1 MISSRRAASILFL
14 EGLASSG
21 VQMVTIRQTVPFVGS
36 SILCTSIIISCFL
49 GALALGYWC
58 GGKTS
63 PERFSQSLLRNL
75 VIAIALFGIGLSY
88 PFTRLFFL
96 TVADLTIGVPVLNN
110 PLVHLLAFCLVIMAP
125 LVFLLGQTVPLLLNT
140 ADQSTRKSEAAG
152 SATALST
159 VGNVVGCLLTSLLL
173 MYFLGVGYSI
183 LINCLI
189 LGVCVLLVLQPG
201 RLTRNRIMVGVSAF
215 SLAIAFVVN
224 VRLPDQLF
232 AATTPYSNIHI
243 AQDETGKRLV
253 INRSSASYIGDTDR
267 KGWPYI
273 EMMKGAIFADDM
285 TGKDVLVLGAGGFT
299 LSAEYDGGANFVYLD
314 IDPTLKSVAENQF
327 LQEKITGEFIAY
339 DARAYLL
346 TRERQWDVIVV
357 DLYTNAATMPMHTAT
372 FEFFSLV
379 SQRLAPT
386 GRAVL
391 NIAANPRLSD
401 TYSETMDNTVR
412 TAFSRCVTD
421 ITGYRDGL
429 ENIVYLCGKKSTH
442 DRGRVAGLYRD
453 DTTRVTVD
461 GYLAALN
468 GTPKQKSET
477 EHGR

>member
-1 MISSRRAASILFL
+1 MISSRRAASVLFL

-21 VQMVTIRQTVPFVGS
+21 VQMVTLRQTVPFVGS

-63 PERFSQSLLRNL
+63 PQRFSQSLLRNL
-75 VIAIALFGIGLSY
+75 VLAIALFGIGLSY

-96 TVADLTIGVPVLNN
+96 TVAGLTIGVPVLNN

-189 LGVCVLLVLQPG
+189 LGVCILLVLQPG
-201 RLTRNRIMVGVSAF
+201 RLTQNRIMVGVSAF

-224 VRLPDQLF
+224 VRVPNQLF

-253 INRSSASYIGDTDR
+253 INRSSASFIGETDR

-273 EMMKGAIFADDM
+273 EMMKDAIFADDM

-314 IDPTLKSVAENQF
+314 IDPTLKSVAENHF
-327 LQEKITGEFIAY
+327 LQEKIAGEFITH

-412 TAFSRCVTD
+412 TAFSRCVTN
-421 ITGYRDGL
+421 ITGYRDRL

>member
-21 VQMVTIRQTVPFVGS
+21 VQMVTLRQTVPFVGS

-75 VIAIALFGIGLSY
+75 VIAIVLFGIGLSY

-201 RLTRNRIMVGVSAF
+201 RLTQNRIMVGVSAF

-224 VRLPDQLF
+224 VRVPDQLF

-273 EMMKGAIFADDM
+273 EMMKDAIFADDM

-314 IDPTLKSVAENQF
+314 IDPALKSVAETHF
-327 LQEKITGEFIAY
+327 LQEKIAGEFIAY

-346 TRERQWDVIVV
+346 TSERQWDVIVV

-372 FEFFSLV
+372 LEFFSLV

>member
-36 SILCTSIIISCFL
+36 SVLCTSIIISCFL
-49 GALALGYWC
+49 GALAMGYWC

-75 VIAIALFGIGLSY
+75 VIAIVLFGVGLSY
-88 PFTRLFFL
+88 PFTQLFFM
-96 TVADLTIGVPVLNN
+96 TIADLTVGTPVLNS
-110 PLVHLLAFCLVIMAP
+110 PLVHLLAFSLVIMAP
-125 LVFLLGQTVPLLLNT
+125 LIFFLGQTVPLLLNT
-140 ADQSTRKSEAAG
+140 ADQNTRKSEAAG

-189 LGVCVLLVLQPG
+189 LGICVLLVLQPG
-201 RLTRNRIMVGVSAF
+201 RLAQNRIMVSVSAF

-224 VRLPDQLF
+224 VRMPDQLF

-243 AQDETGKRLV
+243 AQDKTGKRLV
-253 INRSSASYIGDTDR
+253 INRSSASFIGQTDR

-273 EMMKGAIFADDM
+273 EMMKNAIFADDM
-285 TGKDVLVLGAGGFT
+285 TGKDILVLGAGGFT
-299 LSAEYDGGANFVYLD
+299 LSAERDGGANFVYLD
-314 IDPTLKSVAENQF
+314 IDPTLKTVAEDHF
-327 LQEKITGEFIAY
+327 LQEAINGEFITH

-346 TRERQWDVIVV
+346 TSERVWDVIVV

-379 SQRLAPT
+379 SQRLASN
-386 GRAVL
+386 GRAIL

-412 TAFSRCVTD
+412 TAFSRCMTD

-429 ENIVYLCGKKSTH
+429 ENIVYLCAKKPMHKS
-442 DRGRVAGLYRD
+442 GRVAGVYRD

-468 GTPKQKSET
+468 GAPKSN
-477 EHGR
+477 

>member
-1 MISSRRAASILFL
+1 
-14 EGLASSG
+14 
-21 VQMVTIRQTVPFVGS
+21 
-36 SILCTSIIISCFL
+36 
-49 GALALGYWC
+49 
-58 GGKTS
+58 
-63 PERFSQSLLRNL
+63 
-75 VIAIALFGIGLSY
+75 
-88 PFTRLFFL
+88 
-96 TVADLTIGVPVLNN
+96 
-110 PLVHLLAFCLVIMAP
+110 
-125 LVFLLGQTVPLLLNT
+125 
-140 ADQSTRKSEAAG
+140 
-152 SATALST
+152 
-159 VGNVVGCLLTSLLL
+159 
-173 MYFLGVGYSI
+173 
-183 LINCLI
+183 
-189 LGVCVLLVLQPG
+189 
-201 RLTRNRIMVGVSAF
+201 MVGVSAF

-253 INRSSASYIGDTDR
+253 INRSSASFIGETDR

-273 EMMKGAIFADDM
+273 EMMKDAIFADDM

-314 IDPTLKSVAENQF
+314 IDPTLKSVAEDHF
-327 LQEKITGEFIAY
+327 LQEKITGEFIAH

-346 TRERQWDVIVV
+346 TSKRQWDVIVV

-468 GTPKQKSET
+468 GTPKQKSGA

>member
-21 VQMVTIRQTVPFVGS
+21 VQMVTLRQTVPFVGS

-75 VIAIALFGIGLSY
+75 VLAIALFGIGLSY

-201 RLTRNRIMVGVSAF
+201 RLTQNRIMVGVSAF

-273 EMMKGAIFADDM
+273 EMMKDAIFADDM

-314 IDPTLKSVAENQF
+314 IDPALKSVAETHF
-327 LQEKITGEFIAY
+327 LQEKIAGEFIAY

-346 TRERQWDVIVV
+346 TSERQWDVIVV

-372 FEFFSLV
+372 LEFFSLV

>member
-21 VQMVTIRQTVPFVGS
+21 VQMVTLRQTVPFVGS

-75 VIAIALFGIGLSY
+75 VIAIVLFGIGLSY

-201 RLTRNRIMVGVSAF
+201 RLTQNRIMVGVSAF

-253 INRSSASYIGDTDR
+253 INRSSASFIGETDR

-273 EMMKGAIFADDM
+273 EIMK
-285 TGKDVLVLGAGGFT
+285 
-299 LSAEYDGGANFVYLD
+299 
-314 IDPTLKSVAENQF
+314 PQ
-327 LQEKITGEFIAY
+327 
-339 DARAYLL
+339 
-346 TRERQWDVIVV
+346 
-357 DLYTNAATMPMHTAT
+357 P
-372 FEFFSLV
+372 
-379 SQRLAPT
+379 
-386 GRAVL
+386 
-391 NIAANPRLSD
+391 
-401 TYSETMDNTVR
+401 
-412 TAFSRCVTD
+412 
-421 ITGYRDGL
+421 
-429 ENIVYLCGKKSTH
+429 
-442 DRGRVAGLYRD
+442 
-453 DTTRVTVD
+453 
-461 GYLAALN
+461 
-468 GTPKQKSET
+468 
-477 EHGR
+477 

>member
-21 VQMVTIRQTVPFVGS
+21 VQMVTLRQTVPFVGS

-201 RLTRNRIMVGVSAF
+201 RLTQNRIMVGVSAF

-224 VRLPDQLF
+224 VRVPDQLF

-273 EMMKGAIFADDM
+273 EMMKDAIFADDM

-314 IDPTLKSVAENQF
+314 IDPALKSVAETHF
-327 LQEKITGEFIAY
+327 LQEKIAGEFIAY

-346 TRERQWDVIVV
+346 TSERQWDVIVV

-372 FEFFSLV
+372 LEFFSLV